1 MKYSEL
7 VVRVSAHFLT
17 KPLPDNWMELEE
29 AELYGFMEDYAWEP
43 FENKDTDDV
52 LFIIESLAQD
62 MGKIFNVEAA

>member
-1 MKYSEL
+1 MTYSEL

-17 KPLPDNWMELEE
+17 KPLPDNWMDLEPDD
-29 AELYGFMEDYAWEP
+29 LDQFMQDYAWEP

-62 MGKIFNVEAA
+62 MGKIFDVEAA